1 MAKKQ
6 DLPLDIPNLG
16 RWLAQEPEERLPR
29 LKALVTKASKK
40 DYPRIAERARIALK
54 IAWDARPDRLFALTA
69 DWISG
74 KDVRLRRLVA
84 GALPLSSVEH
94 RTQALDLS
102 RKLADDP
109 EPEVRY
115 LAIDHICEEIN
126 EHLDLVSRWLGD
138 PDPQVRAIV
147 VRRLRDL
154 ATDQIKPR
162 IELFHPLAVD
172 PEPEV
177 AWALASTLAELYERE
192 PRPVIETMR
201 ILAMSEHETIRTAAA
216 ACFFEH
222 VFADSFDQLLPTMR
236 AWLRVG
242 DPNLR
247 WTLVRSLRFVELNP
261 RSMQLIRGLY
271 EEPDPKIRSRLVQ
284 AMVDLFDPV
293 SESRRMLVPL
303 LIRASQDTYKAVRE
317 AVEVGIERHGE
328 EFELALKGIVVATS
342 EEEQQ

>member
-16 RWLAQEPEERLPR
+16 RWLAQDPEERLPR
-29 LKALVTKASKK
+29 LKTLVSRATKK

-54 IAWDARPDRLFALTA
+54 IAWDARPDRVFALTKT
-69 DWISG
+69 WVSG

-84 GALPLSSVEH
+84 GSLPLSSDDFSAH
-94 RTQALDLS
+94 ALDLC

-109 EPEVRY
+109 DPEVRY
-115 LAIDHICEEIN
+115 LAVDHICEAIN
-126 EHLDLVSRWLGD
+126 EHLDLAARWLSD

-162 IELFHPLAVD
+162 IELFHPLARD

-177 AWALASTLAELYERE
+177 AWALASTMAELYERE

-201 ILAMSEHETIRTAAA
+201 LLAMSEHETIRTAAA

-222 VFADSFDQLLPTMR
+222 VFSDSFDQLLPTMR

-242 DPNLR
+242 DTNLR
-247 WTLVRSLRFVELNP
+247 WTLVRSLRFVELNA

-271 EEPDPKIRSRLVQ
+271 EEPDPKIRARLVQ

-317 AVEVGIERHGE
+317 AVAVGVEKHGE
-328 EFELALKGIVVATS
+328 EFELALKGIVVTAT
-342 EEEQQ
+342 EEA